1 MLYLGSVTEG
11 LVRASVPLVRGS
23 QLSLSLRAWVLH
35 PNTRRHVRLLGPRF
49 KTGRLKPLRQ
59 HQSTTE
65 ACTETLN
72 PNRCIQQGA
81 ITHPEVPHS
90 PNPFPPVKIHAGP

>member
-1 MLYLGSVTEG
+1 MLYLGSITEG
-11 LVRASVPLVRGS
+11 LVQASVPRMRGS
-23 QLSLSLRAWVLH
+23 QLSLLTRAWVLH
-35 PNTRRHVRLLGPRF
+35 PNTRRHVRLLGPCF

-65 ACTETLN
+65 ACTEILN
-72 PNRCIQQGA
+72 HNQHIQQGA

-90 PNPFPPVKIHAGP
+90 PNLFPLVEIHAGP